1 MEFHK
6 YHGMGNDYIV
16 LDPSKLSQ
24 AITMDEQNIR
34 LLCHRSYGVG
44 SDGILYGPFKEDG
57 LFMVKIFNPDGSE
70 AEKSGNGIRIFAQY
84 LWDQGYVAEDQFKL
98 VTKGGIVDITRM
110 QNRMIRVN
118 MGKYSFDSKVI
129 PVNGAS
135 REVIDETL
143 EIAGQKFTFTAATVG
158 NPHCVIILPK
168 ISSELAYKYGPE
180 IEIYPLFPNKTNV
193 QFVEIL
199 DRNNIKIEIWER
211 GAGYTL
217 ASGSSSTASVCV
229 AFCKGLVDSEVTVH
243 MPGGELLV
251 EVMGDEAFLTG
262 PVQKTIEGNI
272 SPDLIRHLNR

>member
-98 VTKGGIVDITRM
+98 VTKGGIVGITRM
-110 QNRMIRVN
+110 QHRMIWVN
-118 MGKYSFDSKVI
+118 MGNYSCDSKVS